1 MRDSVKEEKGGG
13 EPRTGEQIVRVRL
26 VAEGSTRGKERHE
39 IERFLGLAGTLSRW
53 ISSYPSLSLPPSI
66 CSFVVPI
73 FAIFPINS
81 PRTVSITVIILL
93 GSCLFFSPLHPLSS
107 RFLFL
112 KRFHVSFLFRTAL
125 GTRVAVAPNECVCT
139 EHGRIDLSSSFHR
152 EARCFAFLS
161 SCFLLSLLSI
171 LSV

>member
-53 ISSYPSLSLPPSI
+53 ISRTHLSLPPSI

-81 PRTVSITVIILL
+81 PRTSLDHRDYPLGIL
-93 GSCLFFSPLHPLSS
+93 SFFFSPPS
-107 RFLFL
+107 
-112 KRFHVSFLFRTAL
+112 SFLS
-125 GTRVAVAPNECVCT
+125 
-139 EHGRIDLSSSFHR
+139 LS
-152 EARCFAFLS
+152 
-161 SCFLLSLLSI
+161 
-171 LSV
+171 